1 MKILILIS
9 LLASIVFASIGQVT
23 GIKGKATLLRE
34 TKSSILTIGFKLEK
48 SDIIKTGEKAKVQ
61 IIFED
66 KTIVTIGKKSTLDIE
81 EYLFDEAAPSKS
93 KVKLKFFRGAFK
105 SITGKIGKVAPSR
118 FKLKTKNA
126 TIGIRG
132 TVLAGNQN
140 RVICERGAITVT
152 SQGVTQV
159 VPAGMMTI
167 TAVGAPPTPA
177 VAFKAGSISL
187 EDEAE
192 QEEKKEKEKVKKE
205 EKKKEKVK
213 KEDKKDKKSE
223 QKQKSKASTKK
234 SDNKEVQEEQKQ
246 ETVVENTNAPKPA
259 SEEAPVATPQ
269 ATQTPVKAP
278 KLVVPV
284 DTPPLNIEP
293 VAVPDPVIPQVPII
307 PDDDLK
313 PLDKDLP
320 DVLAHG
326 GGETDPNA
334 KPGETPEEEAKRIA
348 AEEEAAKIA
357 AEEEAAKIAAEEEAA
372 KIAAEEEAAKIAA
385 EEEAAK
391 IAAEEEAAKIAAEE
405 EAAKIAAE
413 EEAAKIAAEEE
424 AAKIAAEEEAAKIAA
439 DEAAAK
445 IAAEEEAAAL
455 LAQQE
460 AAAAAAGAAQAAAI
474 AEGEKLLSTFTIP
487 NSSTV
492 STTTSAS
499 NSYLEYGTWDD
510 STVTGAVDGLYIV
523 GSITPADVVAQVQP
537 NQTYSGTLAGLK
549 TVNSVASGQVAGT
562 IDLNINYAAQT
573 LTGNIGILDGTQQ
586 WNASI
591 ASGAISKYGF
601 ASTDISGTVYDSS
614 ISANT
619 STNVTGLVQGDFY
632 GTAAQSVGGTFK
644 LEDNVV
650 SSPTVIKGVYGTPI
664 QQP

>member
-385 EEEAAK
+385 
-391 IAAEEEAAKIAAEE
+391 
-405 EAAKIAAE
+405 
-413 EEAAKIAAEEE
+413 
-424 AAKIAAEEEAAKIAA
+424 